1 LLLNYSTG
9 EVISDEIIVA
19 NTSEDQFL
27 SHDTIFDVEVWSG
40 LGKTGTQLVS
50 GTDYSLVLP
59 DSFNSVYNGIRF
71 ITNNGNS
78 FYITY
83 KTKGDYVDADDVNSK
98 ADKVVGATNGNFAG
112 LNASGNLIDST
123 SKASDFATSGHAHSA
138 ATTAVAG
145 FMSAVDKTKL
155 DGIAES
161 ANNYTHPNH
170 SGDVTSVGDGATTI
184 ANDAV
189 TNAKMANM
197 VANSLKGNAT
207 ADSADPSDISIAANK
222 FPARAS
228 TGNLEAKSIS
238 DFGLG
243 LVAAADAAA
252 GRSALGALGSAN
264 ITQTISN
271 GVTDKAPSE
280 DAVYDALALKA
291 PLASPTFTG
300 TATAPILIAPIIKP
314 SADSTTAMQF
324 MKANGTTPIIK
335 IDTSNMRIGFGVA
348 PSEKMHLFEDN
359 TRNVFQIGSYG
370 CVGSIYSSGDYVFGN
385 NCKPAPYGTMALHYM
400 VTHATYGARALV
412 LSLNNGIQF
421 FAQRASVVA
430 GNVFSEEKMRLTN
443 DGNLK
448 LYTGYVELNE
458 ISAPSAGAADSLR
471 AYAVDNGGLT
481 ELHVRAYGEA
491 AQKVPLCA
499 RENSYSKTQGFA
511 IVDNGNSGT
520 SKTIDW
526 TAGNKQKMTLTGN
539 CEVSFTD
546 PSGSAPLELRLIQDT
561 TGGRTVTWSGMTIK
575 WEGGIAAT
583 LTAASNAIDIVEFT
597 YDSGEDTY
605 YGSCKNDFKASA

>member
-1 LLLNYSTG
+1 MLLNYSTG

-40 LGKTGTQLVS
+40 SGKTGTQLVS

-264 ITQTISN
+264 PVVS
-271 GVTDKAPSE
+271 GYLELSE
-280 DAVYDALALKA
+280 IAT
-291 PLASPTFTG
+291 P
-300 TATAPILIAPIIKP
+300 TAPAADTLRLYAVDHGTDTRLAYRNSSGGERILTNEAGINWTKREADTDLMKWRSVCYGNGLFVAI
-314 SADSTTAMQF
+314 ADS
-324 MKANGTTPIIK
+324 GTGNLVM
-335 IDTSNMRIGFGVA
+335 TSPDGINW
-348 PSEKMHLFEDN
+348 
-359 TRNVFQIGSYG
+359 T
-370 CVGSIYSSGDYVFGN
+370 
-385 NCKPAPYGTMALHYM
+385 
-400 VTHATYGARALV
+400 ARAADTDSMVWYAVCYGNGLFV
-412 LSLNNGIQF
+412 AVAFDGTGNRVMTSPDGINWTKRTADTDSMGWVSVCYGNGLFVAVASAGTGNRVMTSGSLDSVSTSDVHRFHGNQSIVSGYLELS
-421 FAQRASVVA
+421 
-430 GNVFSEEKMRLTN
+430 
-443 DGNLK
+443 
-448 LYTGYVELNE
+448 E
-458 ISAPSAGAADSLR
+458 ITEPDAGAADTAR
-471 AYAVDNGGLT
+471 IYAVD
-481 ELHVRAYGEA
+481 
-491 AQKVPLCA
+491 
-499 RENSYSKTQGFA
+499 
-511 IVDNGNSGT
+511 
-520 SKTIDW
+520 
-526 TAGNKQKMTLTGN
+526 
-539 CEVSFTD
+539 
-546 PSGSAPLELRLIQDT
+546 
-561 TGGRTVTWSGMTIK
+561 TGGVTKLAFKDSSGNITVMG
-575 WEGGIAAT
+575 EG
-583 LTAASNAIDIVEFT
+583 SSDF
-597 YDSGEDTY
+597 
-605 YGSCKNDFKASA
+605 GSSDFGAL

>member
-1 LLLNYSTG
+1 MLVDYLFEGTVIPEHSIVATG
-9 EVISDEIIVA
+9 EA
-19 NTSEDQFL
+19 QKF
-27 SHDTIFDVEVWSG
+27 SHDNMFDLTIRTAASGGGALLVEDA
-40 LGKTGTQLVS
+40 
-50 GTDYSLVLP
+50 DYTLSAYDP
-59 DSFNSVYNGIRF
+59 RYRGYNL
-71 ITNNGNS
+71 ITFAAG
-78 FYITY
+78 YIGQTLY
-83 KTKGDYVDADDVNSK
+83 INASKSRGDYMNSS
-98 ADKVVGATNGNFAG
+98 NI
-112 LNASGNLIDST
+112 NAAIIEGGGGT
-123 SKASDFATSGHAHSA
+123 
-138 ATTAVAG
+138 
-145 FMSAVDKTKL
+145 
-155 DGIAES
+155 
-161 ANNYTHPNH
+161 
-170 SGDVTSVGDGATTI
+170 
-184 ANDAV
+184 
-189 TNAKMANM
+189 MA
-197 VANSLKGNAT
+197 ANSIKGNPTGEA
-207 ADSADPSDISIAANK
+207 AVPVDISVAANK

-252 GRSALGALGSAN
+252 GRTALGALGSAN

-324 MKANGTTPIIK
+324 MKADGTTPIIK
-335 IDTSNMRIGFGVA
+335 IDTSNMRIGFGVT

-546 PSGSAPLELRLIQDT
+546 PASTASLILVLTQDATGS
-561 TGGRTVTWSGMTIK
+561 RTVTWSGMTVK
-575 WEGGIAAT
+575 WAGGVAPT
-583 LTAASNAIDIVEFT
+583 LSTAASSIDIVTFL
-597 YDSGEDTY
+597 YDVGADVY
-605 YGSCKNDFKASA
+605 YGSYSSAFAAVS